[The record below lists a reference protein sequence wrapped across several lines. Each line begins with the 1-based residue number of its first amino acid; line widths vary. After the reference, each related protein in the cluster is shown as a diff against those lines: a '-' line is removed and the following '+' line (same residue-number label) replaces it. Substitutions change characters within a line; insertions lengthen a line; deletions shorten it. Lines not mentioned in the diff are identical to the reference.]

1 MFWSF
6 GTRREFYQTH
16 FVSDLF
22 GCTGFWRSAF
32 SVHKGR
38 SLADLDV
45 DEQVRF
51 ERNRFQHNSLAFFR
65 ATTSLF
71 PSEVAF
77 QLGARF

>member
-45 DEQVRF
+45 DEQVF
-51 ERNRFQHNSLAFFR
+51 CFKLKKGLKIQFLQAHCKVSPLK
-65 ATTSLF
+65 SD
-71 PSEVAF
+71 
-77 QLGARF
+77 